1 MDLVTLAALCALQ
14 AGAPPPASPWQALIA
29 EAAIRFNVPEAWIA
43 AVMRAESGGRPNEI
57 SPAGAIGLMQVM
69 PTTYA
74 AMRTRHGLGP
84 DPAEPRDNI
93 LAGAAY
99 LREMHD
105 RFGCPGLF
113 AAYNAGPGRVAAGGN
128 LPAETEN
135 YLATLDRDTVS
146 AGRREPA
153 NGSGNTVFVT
163 LGQFGNH
170 PVAAPLFAVWDGRP
184 VSPRP

>member
-14 AGAPPPASPWQALIA
+14 AGTPQPTLWQPEITAAA
-29 EAAIRFNVPEAWIA
+29 ERFGLPEAWIA
-43 AVMRAESGGRPNEI
+43 AVMKAESGGRPDEI

-69 PTTYA
+69 PATYA
-74 AMRTRHGLGP
+74 AMRARHGLGP

-105 RFGCPGLF
+105 RFGCPGMF
-113 AAYNAGPGRVAAGGN
+113 AAYNAGPGRVAAGGQ

-135 YLATLDRDTVS
+135 YLT
-146 AGRREPA
+146 
-153 NGSGNTVFVT
+153 T
-163 LGQFGNH
+163 LG
-170 PVAAPLFAVWDGRP
+170 APTPSTKADSSAWRRLFAGGSASAVFAVLGEGER
-184 VSPRP
+184 R